1 MWGAVMI
8 LNKKEFVKLIL
19 ITISIIAL
27 SALFLYGCN
36 MYVTANTQGQELPVI
51 VIDAGH
57 GGEDGGAVATDGT
70 NEKDINLSIAN
81 YLNDIFT
88 TAGFKTVMTR
98 TSDIAIYDEGKETI
112 KEKKVSDMHNRLE
125 IFNSNSNSIV
135 ISIHQNKFEQ
145 EKYNGT
151 QVFFSPNSEDSEVL
165 AENIRLS
172 VVNMLQPDNTR
183 ENKKA
188 TKDIYLLYNCKQPS
202 VIVECGFLSNN
213 NELAKLKTE
222 EYQKQMAFSIFCGCM
237 EYINANSMGMA

>member
-1 MWGAVMI
+1 MI
-8 LNKKEFVKLIL
+8 LNKKELIKLIV
-19 ITISIIAL
+19 ITFSVVIL
-27 SALFLYGCN
+27 SSLFLYGCN
-36 MYVTANTQGQELPVI
+36 MYITANTQGEELPVI
-51 VIDAGH
+51 IIDAGH

-70 NEKDINLSIAN
+70 NEKDINLSIAK
-81 YLNDIFT
+81 YLNDMFT
-88 TAGFKTVMTR
+88 AGGFKTIMTR
-98 TSDIAIYDEGKETI
+98 SSDIAIYDEGCETI

-125 IFNSNSNSIV
+125 IFNSNTNAVI

-151 QVFFSPNSEDSEVL
+151 QVFYSPNVQDSELL

-172 VVNMLQPDNTR
+172 VVNMLQPENTR

-213 NELAKLKTE
+213 DELAKLKTE
-222 EYQKQMAFSIFCGCM
+222 EYQKQMAFSIYCGCL
-237 EYINANSMGMA
+237 EYLNSSSMSGV

>member
-1 MWGAVMI
+1 MI
-8 LNKKEFVKLIL
+8 LNKKELIKFVLL
-19 ITISIIAL
+19 VLLVVVL
-27 SALFLYGCN
+27 SVFFLYGCN
-36 MYVTANTQGQELPVI
+36 MYITANTQSKELPVI

-70 NEKDINLSIAN
+70 NEKDINLSIAG
-81 YLNDIFT
+81 YLNDMFLSG
-88 TAGFKTVMTR
+88 GFKTKMIR
-98 TSDIAIYDEGKETI
+98 TIDIAIYDEGCTTI
-112 KEKKVSDMHNRLE
+112 KSKKVSDMHNRLE
-125 IFNSNSNSIV
+125 IFNSDPNSVV

-151 QVFFSPNSEDSEVL
+151 QVFYSPNSNESEVL

-172 VVNMLQPDNTR
+172 VVNMLQPENTR

-222 EYQKQMAFSIFCGCM
+222 EYQKQIAFSIYCGCL
-237 EYINANSMGMA
+237 EYINIYSMGGV

>member
-1 MWGAVMI
+1 MWGVMMI
-8 LNKKEFVKLIL
+8 LNKKELIKLIV
-19 ITISIIAL
+19 ITFSVVVL

-36 MYVTANTQGQELPVI
+36 MYITANTQGEELPVI
-51 VIDAGH
+51 IIDAGH

-70 NEKDINLSIAN
+70 NEKNINLSIAK
-81 YLNDIFT
+81 YLNDMFT
-88 TAGFKTVMTR
+88 AGGFKTIMTR
-98 TSDIAIYDEGKETI
+98 SSDIAIYDEGCETI
-112 KEKKVSDMHNRLE
+112 KEKKVSDMHNRLK
-125 IFNSNSNSIV
+125 IFNSNTNAVI

-151 QVFFSPNSEDSEVL
+151 QVFYSPNVQDSELL

-172 VVNMLQPDNTR
+172 VVNMLQPENTR

-222 EYQKQMAFSIFCGCM
+222 EYQKQMAFSIYCGCL
-237 EYINANSMGMA
+237 EYLNSSSMSGV